1 MSSEISKVEAQNS
14 CQVLLHAFFSG
25 GLMGEDNDK
34 TMLNQPAA
42 LSVSQAG
49 EHVSGPRFFYVY
61 RYNIPLA
68 FSEPDTEMSLQLY
81 SLTLSAFSFIHL
93 GQQLPTSSS
102 PLSQSLLP
110 ALVSCD

>member
-1 MSSEISKVEAQNS
+1 MSSEISKVEATTVAR
-14 CQVLLHAFFSG
+14 CFSRLFSD

-34 TMLNQPAA
+34 DHAEQANSTEC
-42 LSVSQAG
+42 LSGWRDVSD
-49 EHVSGPRFFYVY
+49 PRIFNVY

-68 FSEPDTEMSLQLY
+68 LSEPDTEMSLQFY
-81 SLTLSAFSFIHL
+81 SLPLSAFSFLHL

-110 ALVSCD
+110 AVVNCD